1 MKELILVEEVV
12 VRQHEIEVVIR
23 VKKMLMMSFPCDF
36 SESILEK
43 YSDEFR
49 LCCMPLVIGRVFNR
63 FSDFSA
69 PLDEALIHVSLVSSA
84 APTLLME
91 DISVSVQC

>member
-49 LCCMPLVIGRVFNR
+49 LVDLEIVALVGW
-63 FSDFSA
+63 D
-69 PLDEALIHVSLVSSA
+69 DELGIAHVKKWRERERERESI
-84 APTLLME
+84 E
-91 DISVSVQC
+91 RNG